1 MAADPQFDEWATMV
15 DDCITREQRLT
26 DWERDFIDNLA
37 RLLEED
43 QPLSAKQ
50 SDKLNIIWDRVTAKG

>member
-26 DWERDFIDNLA
+26 DWEREFIDNLA

-43 QPLSAKQ
+43 KPLSPKQ
-50 SDKLNIIWDRVTAKG
+50 SDKLNTIWDRVTAKG